1 MLLQKD
7 LPTLPCLK
15 NGLVLELSSI
25 RKKSFGSWDDFKDW
39 IQNLSGNFNPL
50 SSSALQKSVADLQSK
65 KENLQKSK
73 HRHGEFESKSFLE
86 CAYRIPEQKSQKP
99 KESGTSKLPCQS
111 RFMKEAMTTV
121 NQSLALENAEL
132 RAKILVGTNIIL
144 AKDKEIAALKKK
156 IQEFNPRNIRRQIY
170 RKNSKIAK
178 HTVTITQLKKEIKSA
193 KQVQIKKLQDQVRYY
208 TAKCQ
213 SLTQQLEVNTECTLE
228 NKIEQLQQEKIE
240 LLNVNAEY
248 KDTIKELQTHNKILK
263 MESIRIAYECV
274 LWSYSLTTWG
284 Y

>member
-39 IQNLSGNFNPL
+39 MQNLSGNFNPL
-50 SSSALQKSVADLQSK
+50 SCSALQKSVADLQSK
-65 KENLQKSK
+65 KEKLQKSK
-73 HRHGEFESKSFLE
+73 YRRGEFGIKSFLE
-86 CAYRIPEQKSQKP
+86 CAYKLPEQKSQKP

-111 RFMKEAMTTV
+111 RFMEEAMTTV
-121 NQSLALENAEL
+121 NQSLLFENAEL

-156 IQEFNPRNIRRQIY
+156 IQEFNPHNIRRQIY

-208 TAKCQ
+208 VAKCQ
-213 SLTQQLEVNTECTLE
+213 SLTQQLNDLKFNTDCTME

-248 KDTIKELQTHNKILK
+248 KDTIKELQTLNKN
-263 MESIRIAYECV
+263 
-274 LWSYSLTTWG
+274 
-284 Y
+284 